1 MCSQPIINQ
10 LFGFRDL
17 GKPVTL
23 NVQFLQIFSAD
34 ILYKH
39 MFLRKLNNYYWKIRI
54 FAKKNMNSLIP

>member
-23 NVQFLQIFSAD
+23 NVQFLQILL
-34 ILYKH
+34 ILTRKKH
-39 MFLRKLNNYYWKIRI
+39 ISKQAF
-54 FAKKNMNSLIP
+54 